1 MPGPILTSPGA
12 PSPAISIPSV
22 GAGLGLGQW
31 IPPPERPVGLT
42 VRYVRKTGSDS
53 NGGTSP
59 SDAWLTINK
68 ALTTVAAGT
77 IIYVGAGTYREV
89 VSVTNSGT
97 PSAPIYLQGDVDGG
111 FTGDKGMVCLTAY
124 LTNDTTAPSA
134 TQLITTTSKND
145 LVFQNILFVN
155 GTGAITSLSNGLRH
169 VFRDCGFF
177 SSTTA
182 GMIGGTIATGG
193 TPLNRLFDRC
203 VFVAMSGDAST
214 PNSPF
219 SVNMG
224 VGTSLQG
231 GGSPRDIDHNVIFTN
246 SLFSSSNADFFNIAG
261 QASAPRGGGL
271 KIINNTFS
279 AGARCANN
287 GGSTVSTVYKTLFI
301 GNLIFIGGNGGAP
314 STSVLQ
320 SNGNATG
327 NFEDYNVV
335 VGSGGIVNWTQGGH
349 TAQGTRAPM
358 FHMFNV
364 ERIWGG
370 MLRPFGE
377 PFPSSSIDRRGTLIP
392 WQAGMD
398 TLLAALGKEDMRN
411 VLRALPPSL
420 WAPGYLQRGM
430 NFTQETGTV
439 FSGSSAI
446 SLTGP
451 GFQDFQLPLDV
462 GAATLT
468 IYCRYDSSY
477 TGPLPQFQ
485 VLPNEGMGV
494 GSATV
499 DAPQGQAGVW
509 NQLTI
514 VLTPTAKGICTVR
527 VVSNDTSGAGKAI
540 FDAFNVT

>member
-1 MPGPILTSPGA
+1 MPGPILTNPGA
-12 PSPAISIPSV
+12 PSPAISIPNV

-31 IPPPERPVGLT
+31 VPPPERPVGLT

-111 FTGDKGMVCLTAY
+111 FTGDQGPVILTAY

-134 TQLITTTSKND
+134 IQLITAASKND

-155 GTGAITSLSNGLRH
+155 GTGGIDSVATGLRR

-177 SSTTA
+177 TSRNA
-182 GMIGGTIATGG
+182 AVILGTVATGG
-193 TPLNRLFDRC
+193 VPLNRLYDRC
-203 VFVAMSGDAST
+203 VFVGMTGDAAALQSLVSI
-214 PNSPF
+214 NL
-219 SVNMG
+219 G
-224 VGTSLQG
+224 VGVSG
-231 GGSPRDIDHNVIFTN
+231 DIDHNLIFAN
-246 SLFSSSNADFFNIAG
+246 SFFWNSSTFAFTLTG

-271 KIINNTFS
+271 RILNCTTI
-279 AGARCANN
+279 GALYTQT
-287 GGSTVSTVYKTLFI
+287 GSTTSAVYKTLI
-301 GNLIFIGGNGGAP
+301 LGNLIFQGGNGAVP
-314 STSVLQ
+314 SSSVIQ
-320 SNGNATG
+320 TNGNAAGTY
-327 NFEDYNVV
+327 EDYNYVI
-335 VGSGGIVNWTQGGH
+335 GNGGIVAANVTSGGH
-349 TAQGTRAPM
+349 TVQNTGAPM
-358 FHMFNV
+358 FSLFGI

-377 PFPSSSIDRRGTLIP
+377 PFSPSPADAHGTFFTP
-392 WQAGMD
+392 GFAGVAAP
-398 TLLAALGKEDMRN
+398 AALGKLD
-411 VLRALPPSL
+411 LRGIVRPMAPLG
-420 WAPGYLQRGM
+420 WNPGYLQRGM
-430 NFTQETGTV
+430 NLAKETGTV
-439 FSGSSAI
+439 FSGTSAI
-446 SLTGP
+446 SVTGA
-451 GFQDFQLPLDV
+451 GYQDFQLPLDV
-462 GAATLT
+462 GTATLT

-477 TGPLPQFQ
+477 RGPLPQFQ
-485 VLPNEGMGV
+485 VMPNENMAV
-494 GSATV
+494 GTASV
-499 DAPQGQAGVW
+499 DAPSGQAGVW